1 VSRPTLTAVLGDAEG
16 WTLAIAHDDPALA
29 PPRGGALGE
38 LVAAAAARGVSTTGP
53 VVLGLPAVGVY
64 AASLP
69 TAPGLAAGLRRDRDH
84 ALAFALEEKL
94 PVDLEDVVTAF
105 GPVVQPGDASAV
117 RLGLAA
123 EIRPLRERLT
133 AARAAGLR
141 VTAAVPTALLVAASD
156 TAPAGS
162 DETAAAVWLTE
173 AGLAECYSEVQHV
186 AGTPHAWRL
195 HPEPPAAPS
204 APLTPDAA
212 VAAAARAAPG
222 RVVCFNLAR
231 GALRPAGA
239 SAAQGRPWAA
249 LAAALGLLLGSAGVC
264 GLLDA
269 RAHRVAAAADTAAT
283 VDAYRAA
290 FPGTDVPVDLLGR
303 LRSAARAAALEG
315 PADAGPASPVRTDT
329 LADLTALAAQWPPD
343 PSGLRLDALSLGP
356 DGVTVGGET
365 DEPAALDA
373 LTDALAAAG
382 RPALAPPATQ
392 LLPRGRTR
400 FELRLA
406 ATDSEDGAAP

>member
-1 VSRPTLTAVLGDAEG
+1 MSRPTLTAVLGDAEG
-16 WTLAIAHDDPALA
+16 WTLAIAHDDPALP
-29 PPRGGALGE
+29 PPRGDGLCE
-38 LVAAAAARGVSTTGP
+38 LVAAAAARGVSTAGP
-53 VVLGLPAVGVY
+53 VVLGLPAGGVY

-69 TAPGLAAGLRRDRDH
+69 ADSAGPRRERDA

-105 GPVVQPGDASAV
+105 GPVVQPAHGPAV

-123 EIRPLRERLT
+123 ETEPLCERL
-133 AARAAGLR
+133 AAAQAAGLR
-141 VTAAVPTALLVAASD
+141 ITAAVPTALLAAAGDAAS
-156 TAPAGS
+156 AASGS
-162 DETAAAVWLTE
+162 TAVWLTE
-173 AGLAECYSEVQHV
+173 AGAAECYSEVQHV

-195 HPEPPAAPS
+195 HPEPPAAPA
-204 APLTPDAA
+204 APLTPNAA
-212 VAAAARAAPG
+212 VAAAVRAAPG
-222 RVVCFNLAR
+222 RVAPFNLAR
-231 GALRPAGA
+231 GPLRPAGA

-264 GLLDA
+264 GLLGA
-269 RAHRVAAAADTAAT
+269 RAHRAAAAADTAAT
-283 VDAYRAA
+283 ADAYRAA

-315 PADAGPASPVRTDT
+315 PAAAGPASPVRTDT

-392 LLPRGRTR
+392 LLPRGQTR

-406 ATDSEDGAAP
+406 ATNSEDGAAP